1 MDQTWLEKWG
11 QTNGKVAIIWE
22 ESQHVLN
29 MLDHNNFKYQ
39 ETFSL
44 KPEVVILNLK
54 KAKQLQDQEEVC
66 QAQKT
71 ARR

>member
-1 MDQTWLEKWG
+1 
-11 QTNGKVAIIWE
+11 
-22 ESQHVLN
+22 